1 MGISKKEII
10 EKCIEIRNEENAC
23 VFASKLE
30 EMIEK
35 IEEEKDRVSKLRH
48 LRKFLVEQFWEVF
61 DKSNGVLVFSEKE
74 SPFMNLA
81 FFLVN
86 NKNSSVSNIRKIT
99 KQVINDY
106 KAKYIAPKSSII
118 SLEEIR
124 RVLSISNK
132 KMKLLDFLIKKNILH
147 ILIFNH
153 SNKEFSSVFELYH
166 NNYSIIRL
174 FSISSDDIHPV
185 FVFLHELGHRFH
197 FDLTGDTSVIPNG
210 FIEILNLLNLKED
223 YDLSELFANFFAVAV
238 MHNTE
243 FHQCS
248 PFLGG
253 RIEEMGERIEEYYM
267 RLISGE

>member
-48 LRKFLVEQFWEVF
+48 LRRFMTDEFWKVF
-61 DKSNGVLVFSEKE
+61 DKSNGVLVFNEKE

-81 FFLVN
+81 FYLVN
-86 NKNSSVSNIRKIT
+86 KKASSVSSIRKIT
-99 KQVINDY
+99 NRVIDEY
-106 KAKYIAPKSSII
+106 KTKYIPPKSSII

-174 FSISSDDIHPV
+174 FSISSADIHPV

-197 FDLTGDTSVIPNG
+197 FNLTGDTSIIPNG
-210 FIEILNLLNLKED
+210 FIEIVNSLNLKAD